1 MIVSELLKDAGV
13 LVVRPTGPLAADDFQ
28 RLSVTGDP
36 FIQEKGKLTGLLIE
50 APSFPGWESFGA
62 LIEHIK
68 FVADHQRKIERIA
81 AVTDS
86 EILKIAPKIARHSA
100 HPEFKVFGS
109 GEKDRALQWLVANK

>member
-1 MIVSELLKDAGV
+1 MIKSELLKDAGV
-13 LVVRPTGPLAADDFQ
+13 LVVQPTGPLAADDFR
-28 RLSVTGDP
+28 RLSATVDP

-86 EILKIAPKIARHSA
+86 EILKIAPKIAQHFA

-109 GEKDRALQWLVANK
+109 GEKDRALQWLVASK